1 MSTRKNTS
9 QPEKRDKFM
18 NNGSEVG
25 MYSATDES
33 FTVPLCRD
41 RKIRTALRTNQ
52 ISGFVTVSSEK
63 KIIRHNI
70 QNKLYR

>member
-9 QPEKRDKFM
+9 QPEKRDKFI

-33 FTVPLCRD
+33 VTVPVCRD
-41 RKIRTALRTNQ
+41 KKIRTTLRTDQ
-52 ISGFVTVSSEK
+52 ISGFVTVPSEK
-63 KIIRHNI
+63 K
-70 QNKLYR
+70 

>member
-9 QPEKRDKFM
+9 EPEKRDKFI

-33 FTVPLCRD
+33 VTVPVCRD
-41 RKIRTALRTNQ
+41 KNTDHAKKQSDFRIR
-52 ISGFVTVSSEK
+52 
-63 KIIRHNI
+63 
-70 QNKLYR
+70 YRAI